1 MKVLVGSDAARF
13 WIPDF
18 RLSKDID
25 WWSTEPFEGES
36 FDISV
41 MTAEILSV
49 MEHRSVFGGVASLND
64 LLTIKLSHLPY
75 DIHWKKHLN
84 DYLVFKKYGAKINQE
99 LYVALQQHWE
109 EVHGNKPHLSL
120 YRTKD
125 SFFDGY
131 VPKQHEHDYL
141 HELVAYPNK
150 PTYTQCL
157 QDGQEI
163 MIDWNKFLA
172 MSFEQQVK
180 MFREEIN
187 VIATERWLLPTRDS
201 GKITFREAYSKS
213 LHKTVTALTKGR
225 ASRFMCE
232 NIEEFIR
239 PNRKEVEYMFSVLNI
254 NV

>member
-1 MKVLVGSDAARF
+1 MYIVVGSRAAKVH
-13 WIPDF
+13 IPTF
-18 RLSKDID
+18 REGGDLDL
-25 WWSTEPFEGES
+25 WSVERIQDCDNSVVPQEVISCFEYDS
-36 FDISV
+36 LANRCA
-41 MTAEILSV
+41 T
-49 MEHRSVFGGVASLND
+49 LND

-75 DIHWKKHLN
+75 DIQWKKHLN

-99 LYVALQQHWE
+99 LYVALQEHWGN
-109 EVHGNKPHLSL
+109 VHGNKPHLSL

-125 SFFDGY
+125 SFFDDY
-131 VPKQHEHDYL
+131 VPKEQEHDHL
-141 HELVAYPNK
+141 HELVAYPKK
-150 PTYTQCL
+150 PVYTQCL
-157 QDGQEI
+157 QKGQEV
-163 MIDWNKFLA
+163 MVDWDKFLS
-172 MSFEQQVK
+172 MSFEQQVR

-187 VIATERWLLPTRDS
+187 VIATERWLLPTKKS

-254 NV
+254 NI

>member
-1 MKVLVGSDAARF
+1 MKILIGSKAAKIHIPAFREGNDVDYWSLEKLWNCDSSIIPKEIVPLFEHDSLVNRCA
-13 WIPDF
+13 
-18 RLSKDID
+18 
-25 WWSTEPFEGES
+25 T
-36 FDISV
+36 
-41 MTAEILSV
+41 
-49 MEHRSVFGGVASLND
+49 LND

-75 DIHWKKHLN
+75 DILWKKHLN
-84 DYLVFKKYGAKINQE
+84 DYLVFKKHGAKVNQE
-99 LYVALQQHWE
+99 LYVALHQHWV
-109 EVHGNKPHLSL
+109 EVHGNKSFLSL

-125 SFFDGY
+125 NFFDDY
-131 VPKQHEHDYL
+131 VEKEQEHDYL
-141 HELVAYPNK
+141 HELVAYPDK
-150 PTYTQCL
+150 PVYTQCL
-157 QDGQEI
+157 QEGQEV
-163 MIDWNKFLA
+163 MIDWSKFLL

-187 VIATERWLLPTRDS
+187 VIATERWLLPTKDS
-201 GKITFREAYSKS
+201 GRITFREAYSKS